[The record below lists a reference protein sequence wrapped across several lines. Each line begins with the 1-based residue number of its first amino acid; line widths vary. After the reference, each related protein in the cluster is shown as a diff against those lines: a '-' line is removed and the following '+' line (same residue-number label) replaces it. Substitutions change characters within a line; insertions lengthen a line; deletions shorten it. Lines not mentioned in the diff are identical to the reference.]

1 MVDDHA
7 TVTGAPLAVHTPAEA
22 PLLRRLLA
30 EFMGTLLL
38 VAVGSGAATVF
49 LLGPARRFDLLA
61 TENALSGAPE
71 EQAVFQ
77 SIFSNSLGD
86 LLGVALA
93 FAFILAVLIYALGGV
108 SGGHFNP
115 AVSFALASVR
125 RFSWKDV
132 PLYWLVQCLGGI
144 VGAVLIFGIYKE
156 QASEIISA
164 VQQIDPATGQ
174 PAGSSDVPTAILF
187 GGTVVDQGIEFWQA
201 LLAEA
206 LIGFILMTAIMAV
219 AIDPRAPKGWSGL
232 VIGISLAAG
241 IMLTGPATGGS
252 ANFARSL
259 GPFVTAFLL
268 PKEDPSIPWSDL
280 YVYAAGPL
288 IGALLAA
295 FVYEAV
301 TGMERVSPAPGP
313 GAATPS
319 TEALVDEVVEPAPG
333 TVTTETTPA
342 PRTPPPPTP

>member
-1 MVDDHA
+1 MVDDHE
-7 TVTGAPLAVHTPAEA
+7 TVRGAPLAVETPAEA

-61 TENALSGAPE
+61 TQNALSGAPE

-108 SGGHFNP
+108 SGAHFNP
-115 AVSFALASVR
+115 AVTFALASVR
-125 RFSWKDV
+125 RFKWRDV
-132 PLYWLVQCLGGI
+132 PLYWIVQCA
-144 VGAVLIFGIYKE
+144 GAVAGAVVIYGIYKE
-156 QASEIISA
+156 QAAEVISA
-164 VQQIDPATGQ
+164 VQQIDPATGA

-187 GGTVVDQGIEFWQA
+187 GGTVIDQGIEFWQA

-206 LIGFILMTAIMAV
+206 LIGFILMTAVMAV
-219 AIDPRAPKGWSGL
+219 AVDPRAPKGWSGL
-232 VIGISLAAG
+232 IIGIALGAG
-241 IMLTGPATGGS
+241 ILITGPATGGS

-259 GPFVTAFLL
+259 GPFVASFFFG
-268 PKEDPSIPWSDL
+268 DDASIPWGDL
-280 YVYAAGPL
+280 RVYALGPL

-295 FVYEAV
+295 FVYESV
-301 TGMERVSPAPGP
+301 TGMERVSPAPSP

-319 TEALVDEVVEPAPG
+319 AEALLDEVDEP
-333 TVTTETTPA
+333 ETGSVIPETPTS
-342 PRTPPPPTP
+342 PRTPPPPAP